1 MSSGQTAA
9 LVVLLFALVGAPA
22 AALGPTVPDSTAPS
36 ALASGS
42 GAGTLDSPASGALA
56 PFGGQ
61 PPAVFEARSG
71 AVDFSDPRAA
81 GAVDRPSNT
90 TFTVTIQPNGDARWR
105 ITSTFNLSTDAEVQ
119 SFEEL
124 ATAFEGGETS
134 QLGLEAFRRAAAL
147 ASRATG
153 RQMVLTD
160 ELRASSL
167 PSDLP
172 GTASL
177 VLEFT
182 WTNFGRT
189 ANDTVAVGDAFNTSD
204 QWFEGLEP
212 NQRLRLQWPRG
223 WTLLQSPPVAVNNRS
238 LIWVGPTSFD
248 RNDIAATFAGNGGGL
263 TTTNGTDGS
272 TPGAGFPW
280 LPVGGIALV
289 AIVVGGYL
297 LLRRPDEGETG
308 TAADESPGGGGTGP
322 AAGDATAEGTSGA
335 GAGEAAAGEAADD
348 VDVDLLSDEE
358 RIERLLEQNGGR
370 MKQANIVK
378 ETGWSNA
385 KVSQLLSA
393 MDDEDRIDKLRIGR
407 ENLISFPDEDVTDA
421 RE

>member
-1 MSSGQTAA
+1 VPPSLAPGAVAGLGDSDPLGTESAGTGDAA
-9 LVVLLFALVGAPA
+9 SVAVGAAGPLAAQDAVGPA
-22 AALGPTVPDSTAPS
+22 
-36 ALASGS
+36 
-42 GAGTLDSPASGALA
+42 
-56 PFGGQ
+56 
-61 PPAVFEARSG
+61 
-71 AVDFSDPRAA
+71 
-81 GAVDRPSNT
+81 SNT
-90 TFTVTIQPNGDARWR
+90 TFTVTVQPNGDARWR
-105 ITSTFNLSTDAEVQ
+105 IASTFNLSTDAEVE

-124 ATAFEGGETS
+124 ATAFEGGQTS

-153 RQMVLTD
+153 RRMVLTD

-172 GTASL
+172 GSASL

-189 ANDTVAVGDAFNTSD
+189 ANDTVAVGDAFNTTD
-204 QWFEGLEP
+204 QWFEGLEA
-212 NQRLRLQWPRG
+212 NQRLLIRWPQG
-223 WTLLQSPPVAVNNRS
+223 WALVQSPPVAVHNRS
-238 LIWVGPTSFD
+238 LVWDGPTSFARD
-248 RNDIAATFAGNGGGL
+248 DIAATFASNGDGGV
-263 TTTNGTDGS
+263 TTTNGTDGT

-280 LPVGGIALV
+280 LPVGGVALV
-289 AIVVGGYL
+289 AVLVGGYL
-297 LLRRPDEGETG
+297 LFRRPDEGGTG
-308 TAADESPGGGGTGP
+308 TAADESPGGGGAGP
-322 AAGDATAEGTSGA
+322 AAGDAAADGASGE

-393 MDDEDRIDKLRIGR
+393 MDDDDRIDKLRIGR